1 MGNSLNKYGTYTK
14 LDTNKKNEIDK
25 IINNIQK
32 YKNKKYLFFNRYQK
46 REDSNDDIYV
56 INKDTELKKIK
67 QNETIF
73 SKLTQNDLKT
83 IEKHNQLVKCNLTG
97 KSYRRKDNYIYILEN
112 RNSVKLDNKI
122 NILECLKKLE
132 KKGIYYFELEFANFK
147 GGDYNS
153 DVEVKDIK
161 LNDKRKRI
169 FIEGESDKDD
179 FYKKFKEDIKK
190 GSFSKRY
197 TYSFLLKYLE
207 LLMNN
212 KMNSSQFIEL
222 MKEYYIINKTY
233 EIEYY
238 TSWFNNLSKRE
249 NISNY
254 IEKFF
259 IDFINNKNN
268 KFEDI
273 ETILCFYLVF
283 IQQCNTHLTMI
294 LLDNKVKTF
303 INNNTKLYIKNIP
316 IFKQYIKMKIP
327 AVLQDKKYLSYF
339 QVGESP
345 NFLICPRGDKNLMLE
360 KIESTEQKK
369 NINNIITISKN
380 LNTDEKK
387 CFRQYNLQN
396 NSNMVKVLDY
406 DKEYTPFVSLTKYN
420 DKEKIEIS
428 KSIMKCINI
437 LHDQYNMYHRY
448 LIPENILIKKIDG
461 NGGNIYKS
469 SLINFKEAIQDD
481 FIDTYYNNDDIKT
494 REEYFKFISSWILN
508 KKIRYLFCGNFYLLL
523 LEYMIYYWI
532 SNDSN
537 FYDSIINDGKY
548 NIKFEP
554 VLQNDDSETIYLRID
569 ESHFKT
575 SLEENDR
582 YFFNIIFS
590 NDYLEILEN
599 YDKEFEIINTKL
611 NPKKNEIV
619 EVSLYIHYFCLLLK
633 NKKTDQLIERY
644 KKILESSD
652 NFIILQKLLNDM
664 KKIYN
669 VKSESSTDLKTSI
682 EFLKK
687 QKLDYESIYESFRN
701 MKYLQM
707 KKPAELKG

>member
-707 KKPAELKG
+707 KKAAESKG